1 MARKA
6 KTRKN
11 PRSKRSGG
19 VLDVRSQGSISSF
32 ERMLSS
38 GPLTLVLVYADWC
51 GACHKFRDEV
61 WSPLTQLKQAT
72 VNRAA
77 IREDMIGKTS
87 LANVQKKFYPTLLL
101 VGADKKPA
109 TFTDEEGQVTNAMP
123 RKETLGEDREALTNL
138 VNSPAPATANTITPP
153 KSAMTASLPQP
164 AMSIKP
170 ATAELAKS
178 PFNKPPTVALEETEL
193 AEPLANQV
201 PLASIPEI
209 EPVSSVGRAKTSGPP
224 DVASDLVAS
233 QTASKTAA
241 QGVLT
246 EEESGS
252 VQRGGRL
259 LRAIRQQ
266 TASLKAMLRM
276 RKDRATRKDG
286 PSGRRTG
293 TRRRRAGRRG
303 L

>member
-1 MARKA
+1 
-6 KTRKN
+6 
-11 PRSKRSGG
+11 
-19 VLDVRSQGSISSF
+19 
-32 ERMLSS
+32 MLSS

-123 RKETLGEDREALTNL
+123 RKETLSEDREALTSL

-153 KSAMTASLPQP
+153 KSALTASLPQP

-178 PFNKPPTVALEETEL
+178 PFNKPPTVPVE
-193 AEPLANQV
+193 AEPEPVANQV
-201 PLASIPEI
+201 PLATIPEI
-209 EPVSSVGRAKTSGPP
+209 EPVGSVGSVGRAKTTGPP
-224 DVASDLVAS
+224 DVAADLVAS

-266 TASLKAMLRM
+266 TASLKAMLRL
-276 RKDRATRKDG
+276 RKDRATRKG
-286 PSGRRTG
+286 GARAPA
-293 TRRRRAGRRG
+293 TRRRRGQRTNRR
-303 L
+303 